1 MGNEDRKVL
10 MENVSAIPRDIEK
23 KIEIHLGAGELG
35 IKVFKGEQWKIKC
48 KRYFNRHFKTSTI
61 ISVPSDED
69 MIMDTLCSVCSDNKS
84 RGFVFKNYDIAK
96 HLEFLGYDKVVLKEK
111 VGAPLKNR
119 SISYIACIEE
129 KNVILIYEKVSNGS
143 NIVQCLKNS
152 CYGQVFSH
160 TL

>member
-23 KIEIHLGAGELG
+23 KIEIHLGAGKLG

-69 MIMDTLCSVCSDNKS
+69 VIMDTLCSVCSDNKS

-96 HLEFLGYDKVVLKEK
+96 HLEFLGYDSGTKGK
-111 VGAPLKNR
+111 
-119 SISYIACIEE
+119 S
-129 KNVILIYEKVSNGS
+129 
-143 NIVQCLKNS
+143 
-152 CYGQVFSH
+152 
-160 TL
+160 